1 MEEDKKFNYKIL
13 MMTTLI
19 ISGCSIIY
27 EVLISSVSSY
37 LVGDS
42 IKQFS
47 ITIGLY
53 MCAMGVGSYLSKFI
67 RKHLFDWFVLVE
79 LGVGIFGGISSLIL
93 FLSNVYIESYE
104 LVMYIQI
111 ILIGTLVGL
120 EIPLLTRIIEDNAK
134 NLRVTLSSIFSF
146 DYIGGLIGSIA
157 FPLILLPKFGYFATA
172 FLTGTL
178 NIIISIIINQRDI
191 FQHVP
196 ITSRKPVKP
205 DSKGFPGF
213 FAFWGSSRILANPGA
228 S

>member
-53 MCAMGVGSYLSKFI
+53 MCAMGVGSHLSKFI

-93 FLSNVYIESYE
+93 FL
-104 LVMYIQI
+104 
-111 ILIGTLVGL
+111 
-120 EIPLLTRIIEDNAK
+120 
-134 NLRVTLSSIFSF
+134 
-146 DYIGGLIGSIA
+146 
-157 FPLILLPKFGYFATA
+157 
-172 FLTGTL
+172 
-178 NIIISIIINQRDI
+178 
-191 FQHVP
+191 
-196 ITSRKPVKP
+196 
-205 DSKGFPGF
+205 
-213 FAFWGSSRILANPGA
+213 
-228 S
+228 